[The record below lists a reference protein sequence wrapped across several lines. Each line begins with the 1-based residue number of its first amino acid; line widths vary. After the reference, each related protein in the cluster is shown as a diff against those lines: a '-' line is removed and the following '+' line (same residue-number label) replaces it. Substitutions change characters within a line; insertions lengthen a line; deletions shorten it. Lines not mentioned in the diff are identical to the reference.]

1 MWKKA
6 ALWISL
12 LCYAIILTLIL
23 LVVRFPK
30 ETFIAYAIDT
40 IEEKFPGFTI
50 TVDDVVY
57 VYPLSL
63 QINHLSLANQP
74 ESHDIAIDV
83 MMLTFDRK
91 SPGNRGRLQFGLYG
105 GKVAIDVDLHRES
118 DTIELPSIILSGI
131 RLADVDPL
139 KNRLGRSLEGT
150 LDYSGRFAAKLDD
163 LSTGVLRGSGKI
175 TGFQVDLKRPIL
187 QNDTVV
193 FDSVAASAV
202 LQKGILVLAD
212 GVATGPSYDGQ
223 FSGQLDFSGH
233 WQEAAVT
240 ITGVLLPQEE
250 YVMQNQQVA
259 RAVSLLYKKYGSREI
274 PYSISGS
281 FREPSF
287 QFGEAV
293 PDADKPLVQ

>member
-40 IEEKFPGFTI
+40 IEAKLPGFTI
-50 TVDDVVY
+50 GIGDVVY

-63 QINHLSLANQP
+63 QINHFSLANP
-74 ESHDIAIDV
+74 SELLDIEIDTT
-83 MMLTFDRK
+83 MFTFDRE
-91 SPGNRGRLQFGLYG
+91 SPRNRGQLQFGLYG
-105 GKVAIDVDLHRES
+105 GTVTIDVDLHRES
-118 DTIELPSIILSGI
+118 DTVELPSITLSGI
-131 RLADVDPL
+131 RLADIEPL
-139 KNRLGRSLEGT
+139 ENRLGRPLEGT
-150 LDYSGRFAAKLDD
+150 LDCSGRFAGKLDD
-163 LSTGVLRGSGKI
+163 LVNGVLSGKGRI
-175 TGFQVDLKRPIL
+175 TGFQVNLKRPIL

-202 LQKGILVLAD
+202 LQKGILVLSD
-212 GVATGPSYDGQ
+212 GVATGPSYDGE
-223 FSGQLDFSGH
+223 FSGQLDFAGH

-250 YVMQNQQVA
+250 YVKQNQQVA

-274 PYSISGS
+274 PYSLSGS
-281 FREPSF
+281 FREPVF
-287 QFGEAV
+287 RFGEAV
-293 PDADKPLVQ
+293 PDADKRVVQ